1 MAAFFD
7 QKIGPSHNKTSD
19 ANIELMEE
27 RQRIFEEEIIKRVKE
42 IQKYAKTLHLS
53 IKKIQTANVKRVEE
67 IKDMKD
73 SIFKLKE
80 DQARLENSNKQPL
93 LTEQI
98 VLDIVQHKVL
108 EQNEK
113 FYQDLQ
119 ALESRLSKQ

>member
-7 QKIGPSHNKTSD
+7 QKIGLKHNKTSD
-19 ANIELMEE
+19 TNIELMEE

-67 IKDMKD
+67 TKDMKD

-98 VLDIVQHKVL
+98 VLEIVQHKVL
-108 EQNEK
+108 EQDEK
-113 FYQDLQ
+113 FY
-119 ALESRLSKQ
+119 